1 MDKMRE
7 LENRY
12 NETLANV
19 DLNNL
24 QEVRNER
31 IKEIIIALDEI
42 KRQSFETISDLLVGT
57 ARLDDGRFANRNNVE
72 YDINQ
77 IAQMTS
83 SANNLSDKIYDS
95 IHSLSIERT
104 NRLSEEWDNL
114 LNEGLENI
122 NINDLNEVGYSTLRN
137 IIDRLETL
145 SSMVASAKES
155 GELSDDV
162 YDNSLMNNFADE
174 YIEKIQNIINVIRVE
189 ESLKTEQALNRMH
202 RITDIN
208 GQRTLIDNQIR
219 LLEIQIENET
229 NRLAGPIA
237 SEVIRQDINFNIN
250 DMKTRIERLKLALET
265 YDLEESQL
273 RSEIDIFKNGGSLNI
288 SEPTEENEE
297 EKTQE
302 DEKINKEIVKTEAT
316 NDKSDIINI
325 YSAAKEIQ
333 RLNPNAEIRVGNMGV
348 DPQANNRIYS
358 SVPVEEL
365 ILPEGFYYNE
375 KNGITNKHNTKSGL
389 YCNIDVEDLSL
400 ADENMLMP
408 KEVKEKEE
416 KNDKSAPYDLSE
428 NEGAL
433 DAEYEEVEEDKDDKV
448 KITEIKNPSNKLL
461 SKVKELWKKIPGWIK
476 KTAAVVL
483 AVATLAGIVRGC
495 EKTKEPAIKD
505 ENPHKQEEVI
515 DDEQI
520 TTDDVL
526 NDNGV
531 EIEDEEKDKE
541 PEQCPGGVCPT
552 PSKPNTG
559 GGEGGT
565 IPNKP
570 STPDNPN
577 TPDTPDIPDT
587 PTTPEEPVIP
597 EVEPDAEEKR
607 YLKQDNGE
615 INNFD
620 DSQNQGPWEYVNVN
634 KDGTKEVL
642 TADGKE
648 YLLDDD
654 ENVLASEQADENIG
668 RDVKI
673 DGENYLEIPEE
684 NLDKIEVEK
693 PEEIE
698 KTGEEDVITPSE
710 DAPEFTFDE
719 IPNEISEDF
728 LNELLGTGRSL

>member
-24 QEVRNER
+24 QEIRNER
-31 IKEIIIALDEI
+31 IREIIIALDEI

-57 ARLDDGRFANRNNVE
+57 ARLDNGRFANRNNVE

-137 IIDRLETL
+137 IINRLETL
-145 SSMVASAKES
+145 SSMVASAKEN

-174 YIEKIQNIINVIRVE
+174 YIEKIQNIINIISVE
-189 ESLKTEQALNRMH
+189 ERLKTEQALNRMH

-250 DMKTRIERLKLALET
+250 DMKARIERLKLALET

-273 RSEIDIFKNGGSLNI
+273 RSEIDIFKNGGNLNI

-297 EKTQE
+297 EIVKSEEANKEVADFPEFDIDEEQKEEFKKLLAKDNENKEQKDDYENYIINNKNARETIEKAEHNE
-302 DEKINKEIVKTEAT
+302 DEEINNE
-316 NDKSDIINI
+316 S
-325 YSAAKEIQ
+325 
-333 RLNPNAEIRVGNMGV
+333 
-348 DPQANNRIYS
+348 
-358 SVPVEEL
+358 EE
-365 ILPEGFYYNE
+365 
-375 KNGITNKHNTKSGL
+375 
-389 YCNIDVEDLSL
+389 D
-400 ADENMLMP
+400 
-408 KEVKEKEE
+408 EE
-416 KNDKSAPYDLSE
+416 KNVNVTRLIDSDDDSIEIEGSKGKSEDEEVPYAIPE
-428 NEGAL
+428 NEEAL

-461 SKVKELWKKIPGWIK
+461 TKVKETWKKIPSWIK
-476 KTAAVVL
+476 KTTLIVL
-483 AVATLAGIVRGC
+483 AVLGVGGAMKGCDEGKKDNTL
-495 EKTKEPAIKD
+495 ET
-505 ENPHKQEEVI
+505 NPNKQEEII
-515 DDEQI
+515 DEDQI

-526 NDNGV
+526 NDMGV
-531 EIEDEEKDKE
+531 EIEDEDIEEEKE

-552 PSKPNTG
+552 PGKPNTG
-559 GGEGGT
+559 GGGGGT
-565 IPNKP
+565 TPNKP
-570 STPDNPN
+570 TTPDKPITPDNPDKPV
-577 TPDTPDIPDT
+577 TPDK
-587 PTTPEEPVIP
+587 PVIP
-597 EVEPDAEEKR
+597 EVEPDAEENI

-620 DSQNQGPWEYVNVN
+620 DSQNQGPWEYGQINE
-634 KDGTKEVL
+634 DGTETVL
-642 TADGKE
+642 TADGNE
-648 YLLDDD
+648 YLVDDD
-654 ENVLASEQADENIG
+654 GNVLASEQADENIG

-673 DGENYLEIPEE
+673 DGENYLEVPEE

-698 KTGEEDVITPSE
+698 KTGEEVVITPSE

>member
-31 IKEIIIALDEI
+31 IREIIIALDEI

-57 ARLDDGRFANRNNVE
+57 GHLDNGRFANRNNVE

-189 ESLKTEQALNRMH
+189 ERLKTEQALNRMH

-250 DMKTRIERLKLALET
+250 DMKARIERLKLALET

-288 SEPTEENEE
+288 SKPTKENEE
-297 EKTQE
+297 EIVKSEEANKEVADFSEFDIDEEQKEEFKKLLAKDNENKEKAEHNE
-302 DEKINKEIVKTEAT
+302 DEEINNE
-316 NDKSDIINI
+316 S
-325 YSAAKEIQ
+325 
-333 RLNPNAEIRVGNMGV
+333 
-348 DPQANNRIYS
+348 
-358 SVPVEEL
+358 EE
-365 ILPEGFYYNE
+365 
-375 KNGITNKHNTKSGL
+375 
-389 YCNIDVEDLSL
+389 D
-400 ADENMLMP
+400 
-408 KEVKEKEE
+408 EE
-416 KNDKSAPYDLSE
+416 KNVNVTRLIDSYDDSIEIEGAKGKSKDEEVPYAIPE
-428 NEGAL
+428 NEEAL

-476 KTAAVVL
+476 KTTAVVL
-483 AVATLAGIVRGC
+483 AVAAFAGIARGC
-495 EKTKEPAIKD
+495 EKTKEPAIQD

-515 DDEQI
+515 DPSII
-520 TTDDVL
+520 TPEDALDDM
-526 NDNGV
+526 DV
-531 EIEDEEKDKE
+531 EIEDKE

-559 GGEGGT
+559 GGGGGT
-565 IPNKP
+565 A
-570 STPDNPN
+570 PDTPN
-577 TPDTPDIPDT
+577 TPDTPDT

-597 EVEPDAEEKR
+597 EVEPDAEENI

-620 DSQNQGPWEYVNVN
+620 DTQNQGPWEYRQINE
-634 KDGTKEVL
+634 DGTETVL
-642 TADGKE
+642 TADGNE
-648 YLLDDD
+648 YLVDDD
-654 ENVLASEQADENIG
+654 GNILASEQADENIG

-673 DGENYLEIPEE
+673 DGENYLEVPEE

-693 PEEIE
+693 PEEIK
-698 KTGEEDVITPSE
+698 KTGEEVVITPSE